1 MVNRKYE
8 DLFLGVGTLLTFL
21 LGWELLAWTGWIK
34 PLFISSPSRIWR
46 AAQWLFANGF
56 WNDIRVSLGEFTAGL
71 GLSLLV
77 GVPAGVLLGW
87 YGRLRAMFD
96 PMLTALY
103 ATPRVAFV
111 PLLILWLGIGVQSK
125 IAVVFLGAVFPI
137 LINISAGLR
146 SLDETLVRC
155 ARAFGANDRQ
165 LFVTVALPSSLPFLV
180 AGMKL
185 AIGRA
190 LVGVIVGEL
199 VASNAGIGHMMSV
212 AGATFQADKVF
223 VGVIL
228 LAGFGWALTTLIA
241 LLESR
246 FNAWRPAN
254 SASA

>member
-8 DLFLGVGTLLTFL
+8 DLFLGVGTLLAFL

-46 AAQWLFANGF
+46 AGQWLFANGF
-56 WNDIRVSLGEFTAGL
+56 WNDIRVSLAEFSAGL

-77 GVPAGVLLGW
+77 GVPVGVLLGW

-125 IAVVFLGAVFPI
+125 IAVVFMGAVFPI

-155 ARAFGANDRQ
+155 ARTFGANDRQ

-199 VASNAGIGHMMSV
+199 VASNAGVGHMMSV
-212 AGATFQADKVF
+212 AGATFQTDKVF

-228 LAGFGWALTTLIA
+228 LAGFGWMMTMLIG

-246 FNAWRPAN
+246 FNAWRPN
-254 SASA
+254 QRLSA

>member
-1 MVNRKYE
+1 MVIRRYE
-8 DLFLGVGTLLTFL
+8 DLFLGIGTLLAFL
-21 LGWELLAWTGWIK
+21 LGWELLAYSGWVK
-34 PLFISSPSRIWR
+34 PIFISSPSRIWR
-46 AAQWLFANGF
+46 AGQWLFAHGF
-56 WNDIRVSLGEFTAGL
+56 WNDIRVSLMEFSAGL
-71 GLSLLV
+71 ALALLI
-77 GVPAGVLLGW
+77 GAPLGVLLGW

-96 PMLTALY
+96 PLLTAVY

-155 ARAFGANDRQ
+155 ARAFGANNRQ

-190 LVGVIVGEL
+190 LVGVIIGEL
-199 VASNAGIGHMMSV
+199 VASNAGVGHMMSV
-212 AGATFQADKVF
+212 AGATFQTDKVF

-228 LAGFGWALTTLIA
+228 LAGFGWTTTALIG
-241 LLESR
+241 LLEAR

-254 SASA
+254 SASG

>member
-1 MVNRKYE
+1 MVSKRYE
-8 DLFLGVGTLLTFL
+8 DLFLGIGTLLAFL
-21 LGWELLAWTGWIK
+21 LGWELLAYSGWVK
-34 PLFISSPSRIWR
+34 PIFISSPSRIWR
-46 AAQWLFANGF
+46 AGQWLFEHGF
-56 WNDIRVSLGEFTAGL
+56 WNDIRVSLMEFSAGFVLALLIGAPL
-71 GLSLLV
+71 G
-77 GVPAGVLLGW
+77 GLLGW

-96 PMLTALY
+96 PMLTAVY

-111 PLLILWLGIGVQSK
+111 PLLILWLGIGMQSK

-146 SLDETLVRC
+146 SLDEILVRC
-155 ARAFGANDRQ
+155 ARAFGANNWQ
-165 LFVTVALPSSLPFLV
+165 LFVTVALPSSLPFLI

-199 VASNAGIGHMMSV
+199 VASNAGVGHMMSV
-212 AGATFQADKVF
+212 AGATFQTDKVF

-228 LAGFGWALTTLIA
+228 LAGFGWTMTTLIG
-241 LLESR
+241 LLEAR
-246 FNAWRPAN
+246 INAWRPAN

>member
-1 MVNRKYE
+1 MVIRRYE
-8 DLFLGVGTLLTFL
+8 DLFLGIGTLLAFL
-21 LGWELLAWTGWIK
+21 LGWELLAYSGWVK
-34 PLFISSPSRIWR
+34 PIFISSPSRIWR
-46 AAQWLFANGF
+46 AGQWLFAHGF
-56 WNDIRVSLGEFTAGL
+56 WNDIRISLMEFSAGL
-71 GLSLLV
+71 ALALLI
-77 GVPAGVLLGW
+77 GAPLGVLLGW

-96 PMLTALY
+96 PLLTAVY

-155 ARAFGANDRQ
+155 ARAFGANNRQ

-190 LVGVIVGEL
+190 LVGVIIGEL
-199 VASNAGIGHMMSV
+199 VASNAGVGHMMSV
-212 AGATFQADKVF
+212 AGATFQTDKVF

-228 LAGFGWALTTLIA
+228 LAGFGWTTTALIGW
-241 LLESR
+241 LEAR
-246 FNAWRPAN
+246 FNAWRPTN